1 MKYEAVRVPKTL
13 DCVII
18 DRETFS
24 LVRVFHFNAADPEG
38 PRVKANREAARLNR
52 LMAELARKVTT

>member
-13 DCVII
+13 DCVVI

-24 LVRVFHFNAADPEG
+24 LVRVYHFNPEDTESS
-38 PRVKANREAARLNR
+38 RVKANREAARLNR
-52 LMAELARKVTT
+52 IVAELARAEA